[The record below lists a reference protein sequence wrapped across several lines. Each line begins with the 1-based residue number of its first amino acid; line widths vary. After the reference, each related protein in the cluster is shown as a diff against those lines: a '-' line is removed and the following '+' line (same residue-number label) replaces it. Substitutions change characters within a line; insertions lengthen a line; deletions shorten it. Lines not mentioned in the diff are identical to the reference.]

1 MEERTVN
8 DIPGVGEV
16 RARAGTSTAELAG
29 AAKFWHDKYQ
39 TAWRDGAL
47 AASLVIGLAGIIAGA
62 AIHLLN

>member
-1 MEERTVN
+1 MDERTVN

-39 TAWRDGAL
+39 TAWRDGFIS
-47 AASLVIGLAGIIAGA
+47 ASLVGSLVGIGAYL
-62 AIHLLN
+62 AIHFLQ